1 MAVKQSKIVPIDY
14 CGRNRNIDVRTETYN
29 SAAEVVKDGRNRP
42 ILISNYDVIRRGIRR
57 EWNGVCTYDEALDL
71 LANGYQPVVTALS
84 DSMKINSGENSRF
97 TFNNDVVGFIPV
109 IPLVLSGVPK
119 CMVNIKM
126 TPMKCKV
133 IDIYYDMT
141 ANCSYEPEDFIRAGK
156 IVLSTILGLEKQGYK
171 FNLYGIQSYVGDS
184 YTADLLCV
192 KIKSSDRPLDL
203 KRMSFPLTHPS
214 FFRVIGFDWQ
224 SKSPIARNIGSGRGQ
239 SLSQRYDTRSAEKII
254 KTMYGNNAFYLSCT
268 DLINHNYDKES
279 LKEALTNAKVSA

>member
-1 MAVKQSKIVPIDY
+1 MAVKQSKIVPIEY
-14 CGRNRNIDVRTETYN
+14 CGRNRNIDVRTEIYN
-29 SAAEVVKDGRNRP
+29 SAAEVAKDGKNRP
-42 ILISNYDVIRRGIRR
+42 ILIKGYDLRRHGITK
-57 EWNGVCTYDEALDL
+57 EWNGVGSYEEALEL
-71 LANGYQPVVTALS
+71 LETGYQPVVEALS
-84 DSMKINSGENSRF
+84 ESMKINSGENSRF

-141 ANCSYEPEDFIRAGK
+141 ANCTYSPNDFIKAGK
-156 IVLSTILGLEKQGYK
+156 IVLSTIMGLEKQGYK
-171 FNLYGIQSYVGDS
+171 FNLYGIQSYVGTE

-203 KRMSFPLTHPS
+203 KRMSFPLTHPA

-224 SKSPIARNIGSGRGQ
+224 GKSPITRDIGGGRGQ
-239 SLSQRYDTRSAEKII
+239 ALSQRYDTKSAEKII

-268 DLINHNYDKES
+268 DLINHNYDKDS
-279 LKEALTNAKVSA
+279 LKEALTNAKVSE